1 MTIWKKYRYNQET
14 TVESLLEVLKK
25 VLPKSQDSRN
35 QLNDYDM
42 VCSSLYIGD
51 SFSVKDV
58 KVLKKIGITHV
69 VNAAASEVKTVKAD
83 FDSCGIELKQV
94 FLLDFNHSDIYQHLE
109 EVSNYID
116 DAIKSGGKVLV
127 NCFMGK

>member
-1 MTIWKKYRYNQET
+1 MEEMYNQET

>member
-1 MTIWKKYRYNQET
+1 MEEMEIQKTN
-14 TVESLLEVLKK
+14 VESLLDILKK
-25 VLPKSQDSRN
+25 VQPKSQESRN

-58 KVLKKIGITHV
+58 GALKKLGITHV

-83 FDSCGIELKQV
+83 FEYFGIELKLV
-94 FLLDFNHSDIYQHLE
+94 YLLDFNHCNINEHFKDVSD
-109 EVSNYID
+109 YID